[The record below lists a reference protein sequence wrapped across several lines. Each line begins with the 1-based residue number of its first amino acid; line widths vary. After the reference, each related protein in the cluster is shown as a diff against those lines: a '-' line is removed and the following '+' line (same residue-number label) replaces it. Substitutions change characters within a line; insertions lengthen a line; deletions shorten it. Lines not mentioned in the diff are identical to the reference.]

1 MAGMKNGARCTYID
15 PRVTVTAH
23 KATRHW
29 QIRPNT
35 DYALNLSLIH
45 EVLKTGVYD
54 KEFVARWVTGLDALQ
69 EAVKDCTPEWQAQF
83 TGIPAADLR
92 TFVAEIAAD
101 APRVI
106 FHPGWMTA
114 RHKQAFYVSRT
125 AHILN
130 ALMGAFEVE
139 GGVLLAK
146 GAGDA
151 GHKGL
156 KKLIDRV
163 PKVDEKRADGVGWK
177 YKHWDAGSGIVH
189 RLYAAMA
196 TADPYPV
203 EAYFAYR
210 HDPLT
215 ALSDPEELKKSFDK
229 LKLMVAIDV
238 NYSETAWYADV
249 ILPETTYL
257 ERANILSASSGL
269 KPAINMRDQA
279 IAPRFD
285 SRPAWWIFRELARRM
300 GVGEYFDFET
310 VEDIWEYQLE
320 GTGVTIAQL
329 REKGF
334 VSLSDKPIIA
344 DRMNGL
350 KFKTPSGKIEI
361 VSQALT
367 DAGLPSLAPFE
378 PPPPLAGRDFRL
390 LFGRPGTLT
399 HGQSANNPLLAE
411 LHPDNPLL
419 MHPQRAKALGIAD
432 GDQVR
437 IENGSYSAT
446 TRVAVSDWIH
456 PDAVFMLHG
465 FGRTVPRL
473 SRAFHKGVA
482 DQRLQVGLLNEFDP
496 AGGGSAMTEAI
507 VQVHKI

>member
-1 MAGMKNGARCTYID
+1 M
-15 PRVTVTAH
+15 
-23 KATRHW
+23 
-29 QIRPNT
+29 
-35 DYALNLSLIH
+35 
-45 EVLKTGVYD
+45 
-54 KEFVARWVTGLDALQ
+54 
-69 EAVKDCTPEWQAQF
+69 
-83 TGIPAADLR
+83 
-92 TFVAEIAAD
+92 
-101 APRVI
+101 
-106 FHPGWMTA
+106 
-114 RHKQAFYVSRT
+114 
-125 AHILN
+125 
-130 ALMGAFEVE
+130 
-139 GGVLLAK
+139 
-146 GAGDA
+146 
-151 GHKGL
+151 
-156 KKLIDRV
+156 
-163 PKVDEKRADGVGWK
+163 
-177 YKHWDAGSGIVH
+177 
-189 RLYAAMA
+189 
-196 TADPYPV
+196 
-203 EAYFAYR
+203 
-210 HDPLT
+210 
-215 ALSDPEELKKSFDK
+215 
-229 LKLMVAIDV
+229 
-238 NYSETAWYADV
+238 
-249 ILPETTYL
+249 
-257 ERANILSASSGL
+257 
-269 KPAINMRDQA
+269 
-279 IAPRFD
+279 
-285 SRPAWWIFRELARRM
+285 
-300 GVGEYFDFET
+300 
-310 VEDIWEYQLE
+310 
-320 GTGVTIAQL
+320 
-329 REKGF
+329 
-334 VSLSDKPIIA
+334 SLSDKPIIA